1 MEDTVVEF
9 LISTI
14 QDLAAQYPDA
24 TWLGVVLAV
33 ILSICGIAAV
43 VTMWLPAPS
52 QTTGVYATV
61 YRWVHALAGHFAQ
74 NKGAVADAK
83 SAEVQQAVKQV
94 TGK

>member
-1 MEDTVVEF
+1 MENTVVEF

-14 QDLAAQYPDA
+14 QSLAAQYPDA
-24 TWLGVVLAV
+24 TWIGVVLAI

-43 VTMWLPAPS
+43 VTIWLPAPS
-52 QTTGVYATV
+52 ESSGVYAAV

-74 NKGAVADAK
+74 NKGALADAK
-83 SAEVQQAVKQV
+83 APEVQQAVKQV

>member
-1 MEDTVVEF
+1 MENTVIDF

-14 QDLAAQYPDA
+14 QSLAQQYPDA
-24 TWLGVVLAV
+24 TWIGVVLGV
-33 ILSICGIAAV
+33 IFSVCGVAAV

-52 QTTGVYATV
+52 ESSGVYAAV

-74 NKGAVADAK
+74 NKGALADAK
-83 SAEVQQAVKQV
+83 APEVQQAVKQV

>member
-1 MEDTVVEF
+1 MEETIVDF

-14 QDLAAQYPDA
+14 QSLAEQYPDA
-24 TWLGVVLAV
+24 TWIGVVLGV
-33 ILSICGIAAV
+33 ILSICGVAAV

-52 QTTGVYATV
+52 QTTGVYAAV

-74 NKGAVADAK
+74 NKGALADAK
-83 SAEVQQAVKQV
+83 STEVQQAVKAV

>member
-1 MEDTVVEF
+1 MENTVVEF

-14 QDLAAQYPDA
+14 QSLADQYPDA
-24 TWLGVVLAV
+24 TWIGVVLAV
-33 ILSICGIAAV
+33 ILSVCGVAAV

-52 QTTGVYATV
+52 ETTGVYATV

-74 NKGAVADAK
+74 NKGALADAK
-83 SAEVQQAVKQV
+83 TPEVQQAVKQV

>member
-1 MEDTVVEF
+1 MEETVVDF
-9 LISTI
+9 LVSTI
-14 QDLAAQYPDA
+14 QSLAAQYPDA
-24 TWLGVVLAV
+24 TWIGVVLAI

-52 QTTGVYATV
+52 ESTGVYAAL

-74 NKGAVADAK
+74 NKGALADAK
-83 SAEVQQAVKQV
+83 APEVQQAVKQV

>member
-1 MEDTVVEF
+1 MEDTVIDF

-14 QDLAAQYPDA
+14 QNLAEQHPDA
-24 TWLGVVLAV
+24 TWIGVVLGV
-33 ILSICGIAAV
+33 ILSVCGVAAV

-74 NKGAVADAK
+74 NKGALADAK
-83 SAEVQQAVKQV
+83 TAEVQSAVKQV

>member
-1 MEDTVVEF
+1 MEDTVIDF

-14 QDLAAQYPDA
+14 QSLADQYPDA
-24 TWLGVVLAV
+24 TWIGVVLGV
-33 ILSICGIAAV
+33 MLSICGVAAV

-52 QTTGVYATV
+52 QTTGVSAAV

-74 NKGAVADAK
+74 NKGALADAK
-83 SAEVQQAVKQV
+83 SAEVQSAVQQV

>member
-1 MEDTVVEF
+1 MEESI
-9 LISTI
+9 ISFVITTL
-14 QDLAAQYPDA
+14 QELSAQYPDTA
-24 TWLGVVLAV
+24 WIGIVLAV
-33 ILSICGIAAV
+33 VLSICGVAAV

-52 QTTGVYATV
+52 ETSGWYATL

-83 SAEVQQAVKQV
+83 SSEVKKAVTAV